1 MRQKNT
7 RTSNGSGSME
17 RTKTGWRLRC
27 SIRLDNGKTIRKS
40 FSGKTQ
46 AVCRKAYKVYL
57 EELQNPASPAQ
68 TAVTLAE
75 WGDIWLETK
84 KSVVEYKTY
93 SNYKL
98 YWEKHI
104 RPALGDNPLCKILP
118 IQIKQ
123 FLAEKSKLS
132 NSAQRAILLE
142 LKQIFK
148 SAEQNKKCTYAENPM
163 HQIDPIKKLQPN
175 IRIFSTDEINTIMKA
190 ADTIPFGTAVA
201 CLLYTGMRI
210 GELNGLMWQDIDGDL
225 LHIRRTITLISPNTW
240 GIKDC
245 PKSGKER
252 TIAISPRLT
261 EMFQRLPRI
270 SLFVFP
276 MNNGTY
282 MNDNNFT
289 WRYRQF
295 LKAAGVPYLSPHKCR
310 HTYATYLL
318 RGGADLRTV
327 QAALGHYDP
336 SVTQIYTHVDNTDQ
350 RRAVQMLPY

>member
-1 MRQKNT
+1 MRKKT
-7 RTSNGSGSME
+7 RTANGSGSFE

-46 AVCRKAYKVYL
+46 SICNKAYKAYL
-57 EELQNPASPAQ
+57 DELKHPTAPAQ
-68 TAVTLAE
+68 AAQTLAE
-75 WGDIWLETK
+75 WGDVWLETK

-104 RPALGDNPLCKILP
+104 RPELGENPINKILP

-123 FLAEKSKLS
+123 FMSGKTDLS

-148 SAEQNKKCTYAENPM
+148 SAEQNKKCAYDENPM
-163 HQIDPIKKLQPN
+163 HQIEPIKKLQPD
-175 IRIFSTDEINTIMKA
+175 IKIFSADEISTIMTA
-190 ADTIPFGTAVA
+190 AETIPFGAAVA

-210 GELNGLMWQDIDGDL
+210 GEINGLMWQDIDGDL
-225 LHIRRTITLISPNTW
+225 LHIRRTIALIDQNTW
-240 GIKDC
+240 GVKDC

-252 TIAISPRLT
+252 TIAISPRLA
-261 EMFQRLPRI
+261 EMLQKLPHT

-276 MNNGTY
+276 MNDGSY

-289 WRYRQF
+289 WRYKQF
-295 LKAAGVPYLSPHKCR
+295 LKAAGIPYLSPHKCR

-336 SVTQIYTHVDNTDQ
+336 SVTQIYTHVDSSDQ
-350 RRAVQMLPY
+350 RRAIKMLPY